1 MISTRRQRLSLDSG
15 RVSITDATL
24 VVLVVCLQLIGVRNN
39 LLVQRMCYTILN
51 CYDNGLIHLIGNDLA
66 YSRFA

>member
-1 MISTRRQRLSLDSG
+1 MSLDSG
-15 RVSITDATL
+15 RGLHHLNLITDATL